1 MGIEK
6 RVQIISNQDYE
17 LTDLTFRTIIH
28 YFFIDESS
36 ILTKQTVFDSQ
47 KFKRINASLM
57 ALLFLLTGNNY
68 SAIVPEEGKEE
79 REKKAAQKAGVILY
93 LNAKIKELK
102 EKRDQ
107 MEADLAGAAEV
118 DIENKIEDILNE
130 IESVDRQIMGAN
142 EKAESFFRESMKSA
156 QGLKR
161 RASFVTDIRLYAHSM
176 HQIYAGCGSL
186 LMARRNRVTHRR

>member
-1 MGIEK
+1 MKVESPFDDMDDGELNIKKKEYSDFLLRLMGIEK

-102 EKRDQ
+102 EKETRWRLISQ
-107 MEADLAGAAEV
+107 
-118 DIENKIEDILNE
+118 
-130 IESVDRQIMGAN
+130 
-142 EKAESFFRESMKSA
+142 A
-156 QGLKR
+156 QLKL
-161 RASFVTDIRLYAHSM
+161 T
-176 HQIYAGCGSL
+176 
-186 LMARRNRVTHRR
+186 